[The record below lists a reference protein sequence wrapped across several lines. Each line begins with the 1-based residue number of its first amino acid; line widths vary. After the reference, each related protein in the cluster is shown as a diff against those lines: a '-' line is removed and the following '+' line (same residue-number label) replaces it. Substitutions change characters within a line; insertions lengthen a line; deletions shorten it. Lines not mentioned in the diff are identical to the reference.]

1 MNLVCDICGDMIQLD
16 NEYKCN
22 KCEIVWCES
31 CVDRCKECGNII
43 CCNVGVFKTD
53 LCIECER
60 DLYLEIIEE
69 RLSRCNLI

>member
-1 MNLVCDICGDMIQLD
+1 MNFTCDLCGDVIEFD
-16 NEYKCN
+16 RET
-22 KCEIVWCES
+22 KCEKCELIRCES
-31 CVDRCKECGNII
+31 CIDLCVECGEPL